1 MSLVLYAPTIGIK
14 WYKMACG
21 RVHPKQHAH
30 DISWHFFGVTAELIP
45 PLPFQNGDLP
55 KSQKGKNLWLGPWLR
70 CRARPCCF
78 PSRAVGETPAELVAH
93 CLGASRAVVVSPTHS
108 DVWGLVDQLFQVE
121 PPFSSGAFQSYPGQT
136 QILIRLWTD
145 FEPGSSLKTQS
156 LDGPALGQIRNIESM
171 EAGPKTLF
179 GWWMLMGFQ

>member
-1 MSLVLYAPTIGIK
+1 MSLVLYAPTVGIK

-21 RVHPKQHAH
+21 RVHPKQHTY
-30 DISWHFFGVTAELIP
+30 WQFFGVTAEFIP

-55 KSQKGKNLWLGPWLR
+55 TSQKGKNLWLDPWLR
-70 CRARPCCF
+70 CRVARPCCF
-78 PSRAVGETPAELVAH
+78 PSRAVGKTQRNWWH
-93 CLGASRAVVVSPTHS
+93 IG
-108 DVWGLVDQLFQVE
+108 WGLPE
-121 PPFSSGAFQSYPGQT
+121 PWSFPRFLNPFRCLRISWSVSSWNTLQWSFPEVSWTNPNLDPT
-136 QILIRLWTD
+136 VTD

-156 LDGPALGQIRNIESM
+156 RDGPALGQIRNIESM